1 MDNKKVAITIIILGA
16 LVIILSYYIVLKND
30 IKEVGPKNKN
40 DTVTP
45 LSDFQVTACN
55 AADRSGTCRT
65 KLPKLN
71 LISPEDCCGYLGNA
85 VKNRGQK

>member
-1 MDNKKVAITIIILGA
+1 MGNQKMAVVIIILGA
-16 LVIILSYYIVLKND
+16 LAVIFLYYALLNQSIESASKEKKNAS
-30 IKEVGPKNKN
+30 
-40 DTVTP
+40 TT

-71 LISPEDCCGYLGNA
+71 LITPEECCKYLG
-85 VKNRGQK
+85 KCCQNRG

>member
-1 MDNKKVAITIIILGA
+1 MDNKKVAVAIVILSV
-16 LVIILSYYIVLKND
+16 LVIILSYYLLLKND
-30 IKEVGPKNKN
+30 IKEVESKNKKVA
-40 DTVTP
+40 TTP

-71 LISPEDCCGYLGNA
+71 LISPEDCCGYLG
-85 VKNRGQK
+85 KCCQK

>member
-1 MDNKKVAITIIILGA
+1 MDNKKVAVGIVILGA
-16 LVIILSYYIVLKND
+16 LAIILSYYFLLKND
-30 IKEVGPKNKN
+30 IKEIGPKDKEP
-40 DTVTP
+40 TT

-71 LISPEDCCGYLGNA
+71 LITPEECCSY
-85 VKNRGQK
+85 RGKCCQE